1 MNPNCFEAK
10 LFGDDVWFI
19 LNDFYK
25 QFLPADAA
33 IIYTLEEAQILAK
46 KSEAA
51 RRMAHE
57 AKKSAGAVVK
67 LI

>member
-19 LNDFYK
+19 LDDSYK
-25 QFLPADAA
+25 QSLPADAT

-46 KSEAA
+46 KSEWA
-51 RRMAHE
+51 RKMAHE
-57 AKKSAGAVVK
+57 AKKSAGAVVR